1 MLLSSSASKCQNLCL
16 ILINLTS
23 IYSPP
28 YALTL
33 VATESYMFDIAGSFI
48 SISRQIKKTSKSVP
62 NVLSSGSTTPDEH
75 EQLLPI
81 L

>member
-1 MLLSSSASKCQNLCL
+1 MSKSMFNFNKSYFDLF
-16 ILINLTS
+16 T
-23 IYSPP
+23 P

-33 VATESYMFDIAGSFI
+33 VATESYMFDISGSFI

-62 NVLSSGSTTPDEH
+62 NVPSSGSTTPDEH